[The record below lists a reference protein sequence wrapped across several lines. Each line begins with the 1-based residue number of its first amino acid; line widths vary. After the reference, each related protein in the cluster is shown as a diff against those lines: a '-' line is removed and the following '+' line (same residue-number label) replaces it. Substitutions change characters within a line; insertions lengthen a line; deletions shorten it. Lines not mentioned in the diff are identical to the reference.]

1 MQSGQSAQHER
12 SQIKAELVAHLYR
25 NAPLSYTFT
34 ILNGFLL
41 AFLQRPVISNAVIS
55 TWFILLL
62 LITVM
67 RWALVIAYNKNY
79 FKKLEV
85 DHWNTIY
92 LWGTGLAGCVW
103 ASAAKYLFPL
113 NNIDHQLFVVFVLGG
128 MTAASVSVLSARME
142 AFFFFTVPI
151 LVTLSLQI
159 FLFGTTLSSPMAMMI
174 LLYLIGLSIA
184 ARENHKTILT
194 SLELR
199 FDNRMLMKEIRDRQ
213 LAEEALYQQKDRLQI
228 TFSAMAEGVI
238 ITDSNGLIEYINP
251 AAEKISGWLNN
262 DVIRK
267 KVEEI
272 FTYFNEET
280 GKEQLP
286 AILNSLENSDCSKQ
300 NHVLS
305 TKNEE
310 QRLIEEIATPLK
322 DRSGNRIV
330 GAVAIIRD
338 ITQASE
344 YSRQL
349 AFQASHDALTH
360 LPNRSL
366 LCDRLEHAISKAKR
380 INSMVAVLFM
390 DLDRFKQINDSLGHA
405 AGDELLCGVAQQIE
419 ASIREGDTVA
429 RLGGDEFVVVLEDIR
444 DLSNVTSVAQKI
456 INHLAQ
462 PLTIEN
468 QEITANL
475 SIGIAV
481 FPRDGPDVET
491 LLKHAD
497 TAMYQT
503 KKFGHEKIQFY
514 FAKMSEQA
522 VERLRLEQ
530 QLQHAVMRNELE
542 LFYQP
547 RVNMVKCKIV
557 GFEALVRW
565 RISPN
570 ILVPPSEF
578 IHIAEETGTIL
589 TIGEWVLFHA
599 CQQARRWHMSG
610 QPDLQIAVNL
620 SARQIRSPNIV
631 ELVASVLQQTQLKP
645 EALELEITES
655 IFLHDIDHAISTL
668 RKLKALGVK
677 LAIDDFGTGYC
688 SLTYIKRFPIDILK
702 IDRSFVQDLNS
713 DLINSAIVPTIITL
727 AHNLSLEVVAEGV
740 EDEMQLKYLNDL
752 ACIDY
757 QGFLFSKPLPESE
770 ATTLLISADSSFNKN
785 FSAS

>member
-1 MQSGQSAQHER
+1 MQSGQSAQHAR

-25 NAPLSYTFT
+25 NAPLSYAFT

-41 AFLQRPVISNAVIS
+41 AFLQRAVIS
-55 TWFILLL
+55 LEILSTWFMLLL
-62 LITVM
+62 VITLI
-67 RWALVIAYNKNY
+67 RWALVVAYNNNY
-79 FKKLEV
+79 FKKLDV
-85 DHWNTIY
+85 DDWNTLY
-92 LWGTGLAGCVW
+92 LWGTGFAGCVW
-103 ASAAKYLFPL
+103 ASAAKYLFPP
-113 NNIDHQLFVVFVLGG
+113 NNIDHQLFVVFVLAG
-128 MTAASVSVLSARME
+128 MTAASVSVLAARMK
-142 AFFFFTVPI
+142 AFFFFTAPI
-151 LVTLSLQI
+151 LITLSLQI
-159 FLFGTTLSSPMAMMI
+159 YLFGSTLSSPMAMMI
-174 LLYLIGLSIA
+174 ILYLIGLSVA
-184 ARENHKTILT
+184 ARETHRTIMT

-213 LAEEALYQQKDRLQI
+213 LAEEALHQQKERLQI
-228 TFSAMAEGVI
+228 TFSAMGEGVI

-251 AAEKISGWLNN
+251 AAEKISGWLNS
-262 DVIRK
+262 DVIHK
-267 KVEEI
+267 KTEEI

-280 GKEQLP
+280 GNQQLP
-286 AILNSLENSDCSKQ
+286 AILNSLMNPACSRQ
-300 NHVLS
+300 NHLLR
-305 TKNEE
+305 TKNGEH
-310 QRLIEEIATPLK
+310 RLIEEIATPLM
-322 DRSGNRIV
+322 DRSGSIIV

-338 ITQASE
+338 ITQANE

-349 AFQASHDALTH
+349 AFQASHDALTR

-380 INSMVAVLFM
+380 TNCMVAVLFM

-419 ASIREGDTVA
+419 ASVREGDTVA
-429 RLGGDEFVVVLEDIR
+429 RLGGDEFVVVLEDIQ
-444 DLSNVTSVAQKI
+444 DLSHVTSVAQKI
-456 INHLAQ
+456 INHLAH

-481 FPRDGPDVET
+481 YPRDGPDVET

-514 FAKMSEQA
+514 FAEMSTQA
-522 VERLRLEQ
+522 VERLKLEQ
-530 QLQHAVMRNELE
+530 QLQHAVIRNELE

-547 RVNMVKCKIV
+547 RVNIKKRKIV

-565 RISPN
+565 RMSPN

-589 TIGEWVLFHA
+589 KIGEWVLFHA
-599 CQQARRWHMSG
+599 CQQARRWHISG
-610 QPDLQIAVNL
+610 NPDLHIAVNL

-631 ELVASVLQQTQLKP
+631 ELVANMLQQTQLKP
-645 EALELEITES
+645 ETLELEITES
-655 IFLHDIDHAISTL
+655 IFLHDLDHAIATL
-668 RKLKALGVK
+668 RKLKALGIK
-677 LAIDDFGTGYC
+677 LAIDDFGTGYS

-702 IDRSFVQDLNS
+702 IDRSFVQDLDN

-727 AHNLSLEVVAEGV
+727 AHNLNLEVIAEGV
-740 EDEMQLKYLNDL
+740 EDEMQQKYLNDL
-752 ACIDY
+752 GCIDY
-757 QGFLFSKPLPESE
+757 QGFLFSKPLPEPE
-770 ATTLLISADSSFNKN
+770 ATELLKSDDALFNN
-785 FSAS
+785 FNAS